1 MANER
6 ITEDIV
12 RSHFKTDPLFKSVK
26 FEEQKS
32 YNKRVIDLL
41 QTASKSGKGVGK
53 PEFIVSFPADSNY
66 LIVVECKADIAQH
79 ESRNTVRHLPAADYA
94 VDGVLHYAQKL
105 SADFTVIAVAVS
117 GQTID
122 ELQVSHF
129 LWKKGEPDFETVSDN
144 KLLSINDYLKLF
156 ANEQFADRLKYANI
170 VLRAIELNE
179 EYNNYSIPEQ
189 DRNTMVSVI
198 LLSLLHKPF
207 RQRYESETSVKSLGD
222 AMLKAIENALALNE
236 VRNRDAMLNEFNK
249 IFVQPIFT
257 QQKIKNKKD
266 KKPK

>member
-12 RSHFKTDPLFKSVK
+12 RNHFKNDPLFKSIK

-32 YNKRVIDLL
+32 YNKRVVELL

-53 PEFIVSFPADSNY
+53 PEFIISFPTDSSY
-66 LIVVECKADIAQH
+66 LIVVECKADVAKH
-79 ESRNTVRHLPAADYA
+79 ESKERNKAADYA

-105 SADFTVIAVAVS
+105 SRDFTVIAVAVS
-117 GQTID
+117 GHTAD

-129 LWKKGEPDFETVSDN
+129 LWKKGEGDFEKVSDN

-156 ANEQFADRLKYANI
+156 ANEQFADRLKYSNI

-179 EYNNYSIPEQ
+179 EYNSYSIPEQ

-198 LLSLLHKPF
+198 LLLLLHKPF
-207 RQRYESETSVKSLGD
+207 RHT
-222 AMLKAIENALALNE
+222 KALLFAA
-236 VRNRDAMLNEFNK
+236 AS
-249 IFVQPIFT
+249 
-257 QQKIKNKKD
+257 
-266 KKPK
+266 